1 MPPLKSYTPDARYF
15 DYSYCTHRILPRL
28 LSEALSYLM
37 SSDSKLELGNILP
50 KVQEEV
56 GLLNGLC
63 E

>member
-1 MPPLKSYTPDARYF
+1 MLPFKSYISDARYY

-37 SSDSKLELGNILP
+37 SSDSKLKLGNILP

-56 GLLNGLC
+56 GLLNG
-63 E
+63 